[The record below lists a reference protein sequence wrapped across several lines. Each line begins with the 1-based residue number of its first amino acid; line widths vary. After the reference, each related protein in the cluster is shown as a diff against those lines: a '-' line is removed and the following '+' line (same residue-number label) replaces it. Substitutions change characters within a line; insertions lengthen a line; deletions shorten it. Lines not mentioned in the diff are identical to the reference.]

1 MIENQTDKYQD
12 AYQKALSNI
21 QDPTDVQKKAL
32 EYGEELEKT
41 IKNIILFNIETTN
54 NKHAMMNCYIKAC
67 CDKQEFADY
76 KFVVGVKTLEE
87 KEFLKGKFSNV
98 DIVSQKELGYKEAA
112 ATSKIIISNKRM
124 PYYFM
129 ARKEQIY
136 VRLFEDSFY
145 EDIQEYSTKENIDQ
159 RRMVT
164 RDLLNAS
171 YIFSRDSKMT
181 EEYLKEKNMAVLKI
195 EEFEQLNTVFFKNCE
210 RNYHPA
216 QIVIEY
222 NGMWK
227 LEDLLSIRYPRSFE
241 LQGVY
246 STVNGMTL
254 DMYLMNM
261 RNMLM
266 EQLTES
272 ELIVVNRCADG
283 VNRSGFRRALK
294 VQNPMAQL
302 LFEDMQGK
310 IIEPSEE
317 DLPNDVKGDKIVL
330 DDVDFGVWY
339 VDAYD
344 HPELY
349 LHKEIDF
356 KGQIF
361 RPKGMPD
368 NMFVPVREIMTCCAD
383 DVRYYGYPCKAE
395 MKIDAK
401 TKSWMQIRARFE
413 YEAVSSFGNKQP
425 VLYLIDMEPAA
436 EPEDKVVYLG

>member
-1 MIENQTDKYQD
+1 
-12 AYQKALSNI
+12 
-21 QDPTDVQKKAL
+21 
-32 EYGEELEKT
+32 
-41 IKNIILFNIETTN
+41 
-54 NKHAMMNCYIKAC
+54 
-67 CDKQEFADY
+67 
-76 KFVVGVKTLEE
+76 
-87 KEFLKGKFSNV
+87 
-98 DIVSQKELGYKEAA
+98 
-112 ATSKIIISNKRM
+112 
-124 PYYFM
+124 
-129 ARKEQIY
+129 
-136 VRLFEDSFY
+136 
-145 EDIQEYSTKENIDQ
+145 
-159 RRMVT
+159 
-164 RDLLNAS
+164 
-171 YIFSRDSKMT
+171 
-181 EEYLKEKNMAVLKI
+181 
-195 EEFEQLNTVFFKNCE
+195 
-210 RNYHPA
+210 
-216 QIVIEY
+216 
-222 NGMWK
+222 
-227 LEDLLSIRYPRSFE
+227 
-241 LQGVY
+241 
-246 STVNGMTL
+246 
-254 DMYLMNM
+254 MNM

-317 DLPNDVKGDKIVL
+317 DLPYDVKGDKIVL

-425 VLYLIDMEPAA
+425 VLYLIDMEPAT

>member
-1 MIENQTDKYQD
+1 MLYLHFQIDGKTLLILCEDGEDEYDAMEMLRYGVVIER
-12 AYQKALSNI
+12 
-21 QDPTDVQKKAL
+21 L
-32 EYGEELEKT
+32 EDREEL
-41 IKNIILFNIETTN
+41 
-54 NKHAMMNCYIKAC
+54 
-67 CDKQEFADY
+67 
-76 KFVVGVKTLEE
+76 
-87 KEFLKGKFSNV
+87 
-98 DIVSQKELGYKEAA
+98 
-112 ATSKIIISNKRM
+112 
-124 PYYFM
+124 
-129 ARKEQIY
+129 
-136 VRLFEDSFY
+136 
-145 EDIQEYSTKENIDQ
+145 
-159 RRMVT
+159 
-164 RDLLNAS
+164 
-171 YIFSRDSKMT
+171 T
-181 EEYLKEKNMAVLKI
+181 EEYLAELDRKHEPDRV
-195 EEFEQLNTVFFKNCE
+195 
-210 RNYHPA
+210 
-216 QIVIEY
+216 VIEY

-317 DLPNDVKGDKIVL
+317 DLPYDVKGDKIVL

>member
-1 MIENQTDKYQD
+1 
-12 AYQKALSNI
+12 
-21 QDPTDVQKKAL
+21 
-32 EYGEELEKT
+32 
-41 IKNIILFNIETTN
+41 
-54 NKHAMMNCYIKAC
+54 
-67 CDKQEFADY
+67 
-76 KFVVGVKTLEE
+76 
-87 KEFLKGKFSNV
+87 
-98 DIVSQKELGYKEAA
+98 
-112 ATSKIIISNKRM
+112 
-124 PYYFM
+124 
-129 ARKEQIY
+129 
-136 VRLFEDSFY
+136 
-145 EDIQEYSTKENIDQ
+145 
-159 RRMVT
+159 
-164 RDLLNAS
+164 
-171 YIFSRDSKMT
+171 
-181 EEYLKEKNMAVLKI
+181 
-195 EEFEQLNTVFFKNCE
+195 
-210 RNYHPA
+210 
-216 QIVIEY
+216 
-222 NGMWK
+222 MWK

-246 STVNGMTL
+246 STVNGTTL

-283 VNRSGFRRALK
+283 GNRSGFRRALK

-317 DLPNDVKGDKIVL
+317 DLPYDVKGDKIVL

-395 MKIDAK
+395 KKIDVKA
-401 TKSWMQIRARFE
+401 KSWMQIRARFE

-436 EPEDKVVYLG
+436 EPEEKVVYLG